1 MDETTVRLSG
11 VTLLTSV
18 ISACRSS
25 TRTTDTASN
34 GGSTP
39 LGEIVVNVLGPPT
52 DRQNANSRLALD
64 LALGPAFIVA
74 LTAWFALPGQAG
86 GYRLAKWG
94 VLGWALSLLSL
105 VLLVRLYAARQR
117 AVRWPQPGRALGL
130 FIAASIGLPALS
142 PALSPTHWPGALGLL
157 SGLALFF
164 VTALAIN
171 PVAAARRASLAVL
184 TLSGAVC
191 ALLVLSQAAGLRWL
205 TEGLP
210 ATLEFR
216 SPGSL
221 GNPNWAAAF
230 LAPLA
235 PMSLALAATSAASG
249 WRKLHHAN
257 AALLALATAVTL
269 SKGGLLSLVAGVVV
283 YALLDPRLPR
293 TRRRMIVGAMLAG
306 ALGML
311 LLAWRFDWCA
321 TAPWLRG
328 RLFLW
333 RVALWLASE
342 HPLTGVGL
350 AGYVAEYGR
359 AAAALLQQDPGLF
372 MPLSSVDFAHND
384 LLQFA
389 AEAGVLSGAA
399 FLLVGVQA
407 LRRSARREGDALDRA
422 AGAALAAIYVNG
434 LADSPLREPA
444 TFALFFFL
452 LGWLAPAAP
461 AAPTAMRLPWA
472 RRGVA
477 ALLALVGLLSA
488 LQGIRYTAGHVLWTR
503 GRDAFQDDRSAAAAA
518 MALTDLSRARFYLP
532 EHGRIASHYTL
543 ALTRAGQW
551 HAALEAS
558 KVTNSLHFDF
568 DDQML
573 ERDIEADL
581 LSPEGAIALWQR
593 FAARYPQLLT
603 PQLRLGDLYL
613 ERGDGAAATRAYQR
627 VLGAPQDTSRAGQV
641 REQARRKL
649 RALDAERR

>member
-1 MDETTVRLSG
+1 MAT
-11 VTLLTSV
+11 
-18 ISACRSS
+18 
-25 TRTTDTASN
+25 
-34 GGSTP
+34 
-39 LGEIVVNVLGPPT
+39 PT
-52 DRQNANSRLALD
+52 DRQNATSR
-64 LALGPAFIVA
+64 LALGPAFVVA
-74 LTAWFALPGQAG
+74 LTAWFALPEQAG

-94 VLGWALSLLSL
+94 MLGWALSLLSF
-105 VLLVRLYAARQR
+105 VLLERLFAARQR
-117 AVRWPQPGRALGL
+117 AVRWPQPGWALGL
-130 FIAASIGLPALS
+130 FIAASIGLPPLS

-164 VTALAIN
+164 VTALALN
-171 PVAAARRASLAVL
+171 TVAAACRTSLAVL
-184 TLSGAVC
+184 TLAGAVC
-191 ALLVLSQAAGLRWL
+191 ALLVLAQAAGLRWL

-210 ATLEFR
+210 TTLEFR

-235 PMSLALAATSAASG
+235 PMSLALGASSAASG

-257 AALLALATAVTL
+257 AALLALATTATL
-269 SKGGLLSLVAGVVV
+269 SKGGLLSLAAGAVV

-293 TRRRMIVGAMLAG
+293 TRQRALLGAMLAG
-306 ALGML
+306 GLGML
-311 LLAWRFDWCA
+311 LLAWHFDWWA

-342 HPLTGVGL
+342 HPLTGVGV

-359 AAAALLQQDPGLF
+359 AAATLLQPDPGLF

-389 AEAGVLSGAA
+389 AEGGVLSAAA
-399 FLLVGVQA
+399 FVLVGVQA
-407 LRRSARREGDALDRA
+407 LRRATRRQGGALDRA
-422 AGAALAAIYVNG
+422 AGAALAAIYVDG

-452 LGWLAPAAP
+452 LGWLAHAAP
-461 AAPTAMRLPWA
+461 ATPSAVPSPWT

-477 ALLALVGLLSA
+477 ALLALVGLLGA
-488 LQGIRYTAGHVLWTR
+488 LQGLRYTAGHLLWTR
-503 GRDAFQDDRSAAAAA
+503 GRDAFKADRSAAAAA
-518 MALTDLSRARFYLP
+518 VALADLSRARFYLP

-543 ALTRAGQW
+543 ALTRTGQS
-551 HAALEAS
+551 HAALEAAR
-558 KVTNSLHFDF
+558 VTNSLHFDF

-573 ERDIEADL
+573 ERDLEADS
-581 LSPEGAIALWQR
+581 LSPDDAIALWQD

-613 ERGDGAAATRAYQR
+613 ERGDVAAATRAYQR
-627 VLGAPQDTSRAGQV
+627 VLDAPQDTPRAGQV
-641 REQARRKL
+641 REQARRQL
-649 RALDAERR
+649 RALESEPR

>member
-1 MDETTVRLSG
+1 M
-11 VTLLTSV
+11 
-18 ISACRSS
+18 
-25 TRTTDTASN
+25 
-34 GGSTP
+34 
-39 LGEIVVNVLGPPT
+39 NVLEPAT
-52 DRQNANSRLALD
+52 DRQNAESRLALSP
-64 LALGPAFIVA
+64 ALIVA
-74 LTAWFALPGQAG
+74 LTAWFALPEQAG

-94 VLGWALSLLSL
+94 MLGWALSVLSF
-105 VLLVRLYAARQR
+105 VLLVRLFAARQR
-117 AVRWPQPGRALGL
+117 AVRWPEPGWALGL
-130 FIAASIGLPALS
+130 FMVGSIGLPLLS

-157 SGLALFF
+157 SGLALFS

-171 PVAAARRASLAVL
+171 TVAAARRASLAVL

-210 ATLEFR
+210 TTLEFR
-216 SPGSL
+216 SPGSF

-235 PMSLALAATSAASG
+235 PLSLALAASSGASG

-257 AALLALATAVTL
+257 AALLALATAATL
-269 SKGGLLSLVAGVVV
+269 SKGGLLSLGAGAVA

-293 TRRRMIVGAMLAG
+293 TRRRTLLGAMLAG
-306 ALGML
+306 ALGLL
-311 LLAWRFDWCA
+311 LLAWHLDWWA
-321 TAPWLRG
+321 TTPWLRG

-359 AAAALLQQDPGLF
+359 AAATLLQHDPGRF

-384 LLQFA
+384 VLQFA
-389 AEAGVLSGAA
+389 AEGGVLSAAA
-399 FLLVGVQA
+399 FVLVGVQA
-407 LRRSARREGDALDRA
+407 LRRATRRQSDALYRA

-452 LGWLAPAAP
+452 LGWLAPTAP
-461 AAPTAMRLPWA
+461 ATTAMPSPWT

-488 LQGIRYTAGHVLWTR
+488 LQGIRYTAGHLLWTR
-503 GRDAFQDDRSAAAAA
+503 GRDAFKGDRSAAAAA
-518 MALTDLSRARFYLP
+518 IALSDLSRARFYLP

-543 ALTRAGQW
+543 ALARAGQW
-551 HAALEAS
+551 HAALEAA

-573 ERDIEADL
+573 QRDLEADL
-581 LSPEGAIALWQR
+581 LSPEDAIALWQG

-603 PQLRLGDLYL
+603 PQLRLGDLYR
-613 ERGDGAAATRAYQR
+613 ERGDVAAATRAYQR
-627 VLGAPQDTSRAGQV
+627 VLGASQDTPRAGQV

-649 RALDAERR
+649 RALESEQR